1 VQIERK
7 SNRSTPLTTGSPKEI
22 SMKTRTAIV
31 TAISLVALAAPT
43 AQAHIPGD
51 HPLPGKPGK
60 PRVISGVTLLAKD
73 AFACRTAKQT
83 TNWKD

>member
-1 VQIERK
+1 
-7 SNRSTPLTTGSPKEI
+7 
-22 SMKTRTAIV
+22 MKTRTAIV

-51 HPLPGKPGK
+51 HPLPGKP
-60 PRVISGVTLLAKD
+60 RVITGVTLLAKD

-83 TNWKD
+83 MNWRD